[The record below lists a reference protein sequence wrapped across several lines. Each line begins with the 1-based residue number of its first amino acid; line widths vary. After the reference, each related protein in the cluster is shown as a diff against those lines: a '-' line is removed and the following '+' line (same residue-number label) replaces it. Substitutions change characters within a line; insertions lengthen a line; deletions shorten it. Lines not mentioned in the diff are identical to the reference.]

1 MSGVTLVNFSHP
13 ITSAQQAEI
22 AAALD
27 RPLDRILDIP
37 TQFDQGR
44 PFVEQTIALL
54 SQVDIDW
61 ETAPLL
67 VNLPAYAP
75 IAAIVLAQLHGLT
88 GHFPAIMRLRPV
100 DGAIPTCYEL
110 AEVVPLDRMREA
122 ARENRGR
129 DRS

>member
-27 RPLDRILDIP
+27 QPLDRVLDIP
-37 TQFDQGR
+37 TQFDQDR

-75 IAAIVLAQLHGLT
+75 IAAIVLAQLHGLR
-88 GHFPAIMRLRPV
+88 GYFPEIIRLRPIEGQV
-100 DGAIPTCYEL
+100 LTDYEL
-110 AEVVPLDRMREA
+110 AEIISLRHIRENWREA
-122 ARENRGR
+122 RR
-129 DRS
+129 